1 MRSDWES
8 WGDVRLDLESASINT
23 AGDEGWIAVTATVSQ
38 TIGREEYASYLT
50 YVRQYIA
57 ESPGSAEEKLR
68 YILRGASKTLYEVS
82 RGERF
87 VWPLRVSPPWSYERT
102 GTGVLRRCPFRFPR
116 HTLRT
121 SASRSQP
128 ELRHEEMAR

>member
-8 WGDVRLDLESASINT
+8 WGDVSLDLESASINT

-57 ESPGSAEEKLR
+57 ESPGSAEEKSCATSCAASATR
-68 YILRGASKTLYEVS
+68 SMSSAAASDLRGCCA
-82 RGERF
+82 
-87 VWPLRVSPPWSYERT
+87 
-102 GTGVLRRCPFRFPR
+102 
-116 HTLRT
+116 
-121 SASRSQP
+121 
-128 ELRHEEMAR
+128 

>member
-8 WGDVRLDLESASINT
+8 WGDVRLDLELASINT

-57 ESPGSAEEKLR
+57 ESPVSAEEKLR
-68 YILRGASKTLYEVS
+68 YILCGASNTLYELS

-87 VWPLRVSPPWSYERT
+87 V
-102 GTGVLRRCPFRFPR
+102 
-116 HTLRT
+116 
-121 SASRSQP
+121 
-128 ELRHEEMAR
+128 